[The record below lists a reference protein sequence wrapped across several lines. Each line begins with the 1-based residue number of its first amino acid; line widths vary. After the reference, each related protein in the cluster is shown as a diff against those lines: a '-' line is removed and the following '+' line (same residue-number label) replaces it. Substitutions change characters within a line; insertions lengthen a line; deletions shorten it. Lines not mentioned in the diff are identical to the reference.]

1 MLRGLDYLS
10 SSFSSHPFL
19 RRLLS
24 SGASSESSASPPP
37 ELALETQQPEL
48 PPLTATAP
56 PMDIE
61 SGTPSRPPPA
71 EVPPPAILVGDGR
84 REVDSSDARRVAKL
98 VQPVAL
104 AAAAGSLVLF
114 VNAPPAADGHRPEL
128 HAAYLAFVCLGLF
141 TSLGLSMHAVVRS
154 GDPAVVA
161 ALHKRL
167 LLLAIAFV
175 LCAAVVR
182 FSLVLPG
189 AVPLQYV
196 LAFLLLGVLASLLFL
211 HAAGKIAQGQS
222 RQHRT

>member
-10 SSFSSHPFL
+10 SSFSSRYPFL

-24 SGASSESSASPPP
+24 SGASASPP
-37 ELALETQQPEL
+37 LETQQPEL
-48 PPLTATAP
+48 PPSTAIAA
-56 PMDIE
+56 MDLE
-61 SGTPSRPPPA
+61 TGERSPPPA
-71 EVPPPAILVGDGR
+71 VAGR
-84 REVDSSDARRVAKL
+84 REDGSDARRVAKL

-114 VNAPPAADGHRPEL
+114 VNAPPAADGHLPEL

-196 LAFLLLGVLASLLFL
+196 LAFLLLGALASLLFL
-211 HAAGKIAQGQS
+211 HVAGKIA
-222 RQHRT
+222 RAT

>member
-10 SSFSSHPFL
+10 SSFSSRYPFL

-24 SGASSESSASPPP
+24 SGASSSSASPPP

-48 PPLTATAP
+48 PPSTAIAA
-56 PMDIE
+56 MDLE
-61 SGTPSRPPPA
+61 TGERSPPPA
-71 EVPPPAILVGDGR
+71 VAGR
-84 REVDSSDARRVAKL
+84 REDGSDARRVAKL

-189 AVPLQYV
+189 AVPLQV
-196 LAFLLLGVLASLLFL
+196 V
-211 HAAGKIAQGQS
+211 
-222 RQHRT
+222 T